1 MSQGLNKTQIIGYL
15 GRDPESSSTQN
26 GATVTRF
33 SVGVTERW
41 RDRDDNEREH
51 TEWYRVAVFNGGGEA
66 CAQYLSR
73 GRRVYVEGRLR
84 TRSYTDRD
92 DQERKVTELLATN
105 VIFLD
110 GPKQSDAK
118 EPERRPS
125 PGRPTQR
132 SQRAVNAENDRR
144 TADDEVPF

>member
-1 MSQGLNKTQIIGYL
+1 M
-15 GRDPESSSTQN
+15 
-26 GATVTRF
+26 TRF

-51 TEWYRVAVFNGGGEA
+51 TEWYRVVVFNGGGDA

-73 GRRVYVEGRLR
+73 GRRVYIEGRLR
-84 TRSYTDRD
+84 TRSYIDRD

-110 GPKQSDAK
+110 GPKRSDAE
-118 EPERRPS
+118 EPKQGPS
-125 PGRPTQR
+125 AGAISDTPNESGI
-132 SQRAVNAENDRR
+132 EDND
-144 TADDEVPF
+144 TPF